1 MDAARIALISKQFFI
16 SKIGA
21 TLLQL
26 RKETSTEK
34 KAIIYFNTCFL
45 QGSLVYTSKDSNMIC
60 TTVIALNYDRNKR
73 IIISSELS
81 IQYLRYPHV

>member
-60 TTVIALNYDRNKR
+60 TIVIVLNYDRNKR